1 MDIGIKPVDASVSEQ
16 ANQHGPTTQGDE
28 IEPRKLRDQLER
40 IVTSSHFRNSR
51 RYPAF
56 LRFVVEHTL
65 DGNIERLKERTLG
78 IEVFGRQNDYDT
90 NADPIV
96 RVTAGEVRKRIAQ
109 YYQDPDR
116 EHEVRINLPLGSYI
130 PQFLP
135 NNHREK
141 ENAVIPEP
149 EMVIPDPPPVEK
161 LVSSNKKWRWW
172 YSLVLS
178 CILIS
183 LILVGAF
190 WKRSYS
196 SRGMDYF
203 WSAFVKSPDPVLIV
217 MGVHAIDATGKYL
230 PAETDTTNLRHEQ
243 PSILSAMSRLD
254 MLPISDLIGYS
265 KVTDLLTKQ
274 SRTYQTQSSAMTN
287 LEELQHGPVVLIGGL
302 DNIWTLRL
310 TSVLRYKFVTASDS
324 VYEIQ
329 DSQNPAKVWAL
340 DYKQPAVAGTRDYA
354 IVARYFDSTIERPVI
369 VIAGIGKN
377 GTAAATEFL
386 TTDKYRESFISS
398 EKLQKGRNVE
408 IVLSTDALDGK
419 PGPPHVITSYFW

>member
-1 MDIGIKPVDASVSEQ
+1 MSDHLI
-16 ANQHGPTTQGDE
+16 QHGPIAHGDE
-28 IEPRKLRDQLER
+28 IERRKLRDQLER

-65 DGNIERLKERTLG
+65 DGNIEHLKERTLG
-78 IEVFGRQNDYDT
+78 IEVFGRQSDYDT

-135 NNHREK
+135 TNHRYK
-141 ENAVIPEP
+141 DQVVIPEP
-149 EMVIPDPPPVEK
+149 EMVVPGPPTVEK
-161 LVSSNKKWRWW
+161 LVTNKKLHWW
-172 YSLVLS
+172 HYLVLS
-178 CILIS
+178 CILIA

-190 WKRSYS
+190 WKRSNNAP
-196 SRGMDYF
+196 GMSYF
-203 WSAFVKSPDPVLIV
+203 WGSFVKSPDPVLIV

-230 PAETDTTNLRHEQ
+230 PAGTDTSILRREQ
-243 PSILSAMSRLD
+243 PTLLSAMSRLD

-265 KVTDLLTKQ
+265 KVTDLLTKRSQ
-274 SRTYQTQSSAMTN
+274 TYQTQSSATTN
-287 LEELQHGPVVLIGGL
+287 LEELQHGPVVLFGGL
-302 DNIWTLRL
+302 NNIWTLRL
-310 TSVLRYKFVTASDS
+310 TSVLRYKFVTVSDS
-324 VYEIQ
+324 LYEIQ

-340 DYKQPAVAGTRDYA
+340 DNTQPAIAGTRDYA
-354 IVARYFDSTIERPVI
+354 IVARYFDPTIERPVI

-377 GTAAATEFL
+377 GTVAATEFL

-398 EKLQKGRNVE
+398 EKSHMGRNVE

-419 PGPPHVITSYFW
+419 PGPPHVVASYFW